1 MILYCLGEQP
11 VIVLTLIACLPPVAL
26 DGHVVSIDGLVM
38 LTIGV
43 VLLLLLLLDLTSPLT
58 MTSLLDSFAPLTKS
72 NLIFSLQK
80 TYFIVSITKRF
91 VRDSKHLAL
100 KLLFSTF
107 VAVGNTDASSVL
119 TVVPTKMSRKLT
131 MKALM
136 LTEMNVIL
144 LAWRSPPMLMKKPK
158 RRRKELERL
167 LWKVPLKP
175 SALAT

>member
-72 NLIFSLQK
+72 NLIFSLHK
-80 TYFIVSITKRF
+80 TYCIVSITKSF
-91 VRDSKHLAL
+91 AWISKRLAL
-100 KLLFSTF
+100 KLLFRH
-107 VAVGNTDASSVL
+107 L
-119 TVVPTKMSRKLT
+119 
-131 MKALM
+131 
-136 LTEMNVIL
+136 
-144 LAWRSPPMLMKKPK
+144 
-158 RRRKELERL
+158 
-167 LWKVPLKP
+167 
-175 SALAT
+175 